1 MKQIIII
8 LLFISNI
15 SIGQTLDRIKENFD
29 LEIDYQSEN
38 VLEKYKSFDY
48 DFSNI
53 WSVTENQNVYGIIGD
68 EHQRISIKLISI
80 FRIANSP
87 FLYNVYGKSKVKENI
102 CEFYGNIVIK
112 EIREIKELHFG
123 VDDEYA
129 DEGIKNQGILVADYE
144 FYESKEQKHSGI
156 FKGTLY
162 AKWYLNSKNQIVYDN
177 IEFISDSYLNNA
189 FVGVWQS
196 YSTGKE
202 KNCNWADYRVPIA
215 NRDFDIGA
223 GEFSVSEKYWN
234 KGWLDIALKNQVP
247 NGAIVREKSKKETK
261 EWWE

>member
-1 MKQIIII
+1 MKRIIII
-8 LLFISNI
+8 LLLVSNI
-15 SIGQTLDRIKENFD
+15 SIGQTLDRLKENFD
-29 LEIDYQSEN
+29 LEVDYQSKN

-80 FRIANSP
+80 IRISNGP
-87 FLYNVYGKSKVKENI
+87 FLYNVYGKSKVKDNI

-112 EIREIKELHFG
+112 EIREVKELHFG

-129 DEGIKNQGILVADYE
+129 DKGIKNQGILVADYE

-162 AKWYLNSKNQIVYDN
+162 SKWYLNSKNQIVYDD
-177 IEFISDSYLNNA
+177 IEFISDGYMNNA
-189 FVGVWQS
+189 FVGVWKS

-202 KNCNWADYRVPIA
+202 KDCNWADYRVPIA

-234 KGWLDIALKNQVP
+234 KGWLDIALKNKSP
-247 NGAIVREKSKKETK
+247 NLAIKQSEKAENQK

>member
-1 MKQIIII
+1 MTRIIII
-8 LLFISNI
+8 LLFFSNI
-15 SIGQTLDRIKENFD
+15 SIGQTLDRAKEKFD

-48 DFSNI
+48 DFSNV
-53 WSVTENQNVYGIIGD
+53 WSVTENQNIYGIIGD

-80 FRIANSP
+80 FRISNGP
-87 FLYNVYGKSKVKENI
+87 FLYNVYGKSKVNDNI

-112 EIREIKELHFG
+112 EIREVKELHFG

-129 DEGIKNQGILVADYE
+129 NKGIKTQGILIADYE
-144 FYESKEQKHSGI
+144 FYENKSQKHSGI
-156 FKGTLY
+156 FKGKLY
-162 AKWYLNSKNQIVYDN
+162 SKWYLNSKNQIEYDN
-177 IEFISDSYLNNA
+177 IEFISDGYINNA
-189 FVGVWQS
+189 FVGIWKS
-196 YSTGKE
+196 NNLGKE

-234 KGWLDIALKNQVP
+234 KGWLDIALKNKSP
-247 NGAIVREKSKKETK
+247 NLAIKPSKKTK
-261 EWWE
+261 KQNEWWE

>member
-1 MKQIIII
+1 MKRIIII

-15 SIGQTLDRIKENFD
+15 SIGQTLDRINENFD
-29 LEIDYQSEN
+29 LEVDYQSEN
-38 VLEKYKSFDY
+38 VLDKYKSFDF

-53 WSVTENQNVYGIIGD
+53 WSVTENQNIYGIIGE
-68 EHQRISIKLISI
+68 EHQRILIKLISI
-80 FRIANSP
+80 FRISNGP
-87 FLYNVYGKSKVKENI
+87 FLYNVYGKSKVKDNI

-112 EIREIKELHFG
+112 EIREVKELHFG
-123 VDDEYA
+123 VDNEYA
-129 DEGIKNQGILVADYE
+129 DKGIKTQGILIADYE

-162 AKWYLNSKNQIVYDN
+162 SKWYLNSKNEIVYDN
-177 IEFISDSYLNNA
+177 IEFISDGYLNNA
-189 FVGVWQS
+189 FVGVWKS
-196 YSTGKE
+196 YLTGKE
-202 KNCNWADYRVPIA
+202 KKCNWADYRIPIA

-234 KGWLDIALKNQVP
+234 KGWLDIALKNQLP
-247 NGAIVREKSKKETK
+247 NGAIVREKSDEKTK

>member
-1 MKQIIII
+1 MKRIIII

-29 LEIDYQSEN
+29 SEIGYQSEN
-38 VLEKYKSFDY
+38 VLEKYESFDY

-53 WSVTENQNVYGIIGD
+53 WSVTDNQNVYGIIGD

-80 FRIANSP
+80 FRISNGP

-123 VDDEYA
+123 VDAEYA
-129 DEGIKNQGILVADYE
+129 DKGIKNQGILVADYE

-156 FKGTLY
+156 FKGKLY
-162 AKWYLNSKNQIVYDN
+162 SKWYLNSKNEIVYDN
-177 IEFISDSYLNNA
+177 IEFISDGYLNNA
-189 FVGVWQS
+189 FVGVWKS

-215 NRDFDIGA
+215 NQDFDIGA
-223 GEFSVSEKYWN
+223 GEFSVSEEYWN
-234 KGWLDIALKNQVP
+234 KGWLDIALKNQVQ
-247 NGAIVREKSKKETK
+247 NGTIVREKSNKVAK